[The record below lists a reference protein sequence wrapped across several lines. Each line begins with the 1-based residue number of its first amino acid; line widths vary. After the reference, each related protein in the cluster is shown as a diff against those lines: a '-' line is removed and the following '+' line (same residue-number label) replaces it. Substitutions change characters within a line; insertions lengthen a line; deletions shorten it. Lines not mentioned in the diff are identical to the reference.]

1 MKMRD
6 LMKSSNQP
14 LPPRSENGSES
25 DEQECRTKDSSMEP
39 EVRRASTRTTSMLA
53 HHPPAAPAEM
63 ERPSPIRIYEPRDP
77 LRHDESDI
85 VERHVIDPEAAQSLL
100 DTWRNCLTYACPGI
114 IINIDW
120 TAAQLRQKKP
130 LLFHAV
136 MAAASHSQ
144 GSALSDILEEEAVY
158 LIARS
163 AFINGFKSVE
173 CVQALLVLVAY
184 YSPPKT
190 VGQIQIYSWVCCAP
204 LTWGITWMNLSTPLN
219 STSAQRLTNSSPG
232 EHGSFDGSGAR
243 TSLQTSYT
251 RTTSKTSREIAP
263 AHIIPRRASRTLP
276 DGSVPLRS
284 VRSILDETQA
294 TQHPAIQQLDGGV
307 RRHTREVEVTGR
319 QADSGLAEASEDC

>member
-1 MKMRD
+1 MSAPLTQSPEDGAERTRAIFQRAAENDGPQRKNSEDQALNRACEACRVSKVRCLASADPNSAPCQRCAKAGKVCIFAPPIKRRQRKRTDVRVAELEKEVMKMRD
-6 LMKSSNQP
+6 LMKSSNHP

-25 DEQECRTKDSSMEP
+25 DAQEYRTKDSAMEP
-39 EVRRASTRTTSMLA
+39 EVRRASTRTMSLLS

-63 ERPSPIRIYEPRDP
+63 ERPSPIRVYEPRDP

-85 VERHVIDPEAAQSLL
+85 VERHVIDPETAQSLL

-114 IINIDW
+114 IINVDW

-190 VGQIQIYSWVCCAP
+190 VGQIQIYSWVCCAL
-204 LTWGITWMNLSTPLN
+204 LT
-219 STSAQRLTNSSPG
+219 
-232 EHGSFDGSGAR
+232 
-243 TSLQTSYT
+243 
-251 RTTSKTSREIAP
+251 
-263 AHIIPRRASRTLP
+263 
-276 DGSVPLRS
+276 
-284 VRSILDETQA
+284 
-294 TQHPAIQQLDGGV
+294 
-307 RRHTREVEVTGR
+307 
-319 QADSGLAEASEDC
+319 